1 MTRCG
6 VIWPLWL
13 PGLVCWSIASSPNVL
28 SFGRTTR
35 GWCVGPLH
43 LAPMY
48 LALVGLP
55 GLVCWSIT
63 SSSNVLSFGRTTRAG
78 VLVHYIQPQCT

>member
-1 MTRCG
+1 MYLALVG
-6 VIWPLWL
+6 L
-13 PGLVCWSIASSPNVL
+13 PGLVCWSITSSPNVL

-35 GWCVGPLH
+35 AAWCVGSLH

-63 SSSNVLSFGRTTRAG
+63 SSPNVLSFGRTTRAG
-78 VLVHYIQPQCT
+78 VLVHYI